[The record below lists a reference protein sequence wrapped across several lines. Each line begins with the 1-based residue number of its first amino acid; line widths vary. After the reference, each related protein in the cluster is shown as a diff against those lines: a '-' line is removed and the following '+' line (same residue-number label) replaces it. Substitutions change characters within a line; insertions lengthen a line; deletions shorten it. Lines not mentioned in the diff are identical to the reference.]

1 MNNNTNKHLV
11 FVYGTLREGHGN
23 NRLIPQDVT
32 GEDAT
37 TDDDFVMTAYSGFPA
52 VYLPQ
57 HEDEGTIIT
66 GEVYEVDDATLERL
80 DNLEGHPDWYKREQV
95 DVTIRH
101 RRVTAWIYIMQGE
114 RQGPVIKSG
123 DYNSWTRTSFANS

>member
-80 DNLEGHPDWYKREQV
+80 DGLEGHPHWYKRQQV
-95 DVTIRH
+95 LVRMENG
-101 RRVTAWIYIMQGE
+101 RSGYAWIYIMQGE
-114 RQGPVIKSG
+114 RQGPVIESG
-123 DYNSWTRTSFANS
+123 DYNNQHANS